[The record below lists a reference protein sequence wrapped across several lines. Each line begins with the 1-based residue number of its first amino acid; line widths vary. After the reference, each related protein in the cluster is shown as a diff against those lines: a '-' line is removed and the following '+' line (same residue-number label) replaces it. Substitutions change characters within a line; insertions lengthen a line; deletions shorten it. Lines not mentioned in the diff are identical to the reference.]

1 MLLHLLIL
9 FTVLPVVEL
18 AILIKIGKAIS
29 LGPTLG
35 IIVLTGVVGA
45 ALARHQGIRTLGRIQ
60 RDLAAGAMPTGP
72 MVDGLLI
79 LIAGAVLI
87 TPGVI
92 TDALGFALLVPFVRR
107 RIRRWLRR
115 YFEKRIMVIRP
126 PGEPA
131 AGSGPFDDDRFIDV
145 DAEEVPP
152 PSSNGDDPA
161 K

>member
-1 MLLHLLIL
+1 MLPHLLIL

-18 AILIKIGKAIS
+18 AILIEIGKAIS

-35 IIVLTGVVGA
+35 IIILTGVVGA

-60 RDLAAGAMPTGP
+60 SDLAAGAIPTGP

-92 TDALGFALLVPFVRR
+92 TDTLGFALLVPFVRR

-115 YFEKRIMVIRP
+115 YFERRIIVVRP
-126 PGEPA
+126 PGAPT
-131 AGSGPFDDDRFIDV
+131 AGSRPLDQDRFIDV

-152 PSSNGDDPA
+152 SSSAGDDSV